1 MDPDITSASIRDNA
15 TSIAWKA
22 LMEDFSSFHAAKKR
36 QCDFSLRRTASHTKA
51 SCAGDF
57 WLWELKDNLWGWKT
71 IFDVC
76 IQLLNYF
83 RREMQ
88 KLKKKKKSSGLWN
101 KQNKTWIS
109 KCSCS
114 PVDLRQSSHHIY
126 SFCSFTCW
134 HKWTLLTAV
143 ARKRT
148 QHAQI
153 LQKNSIFSSARYIIM
168 FETKASLEQSCTK
181 IVLGREWRHVG
192 ASSQT
197 CTHRNVS

>member
-22 LMEDFSSFHAAKKR
+22 VMEDFSSVHAAKKK
-36 QCDFSLRRTASHTKA
+36 QCDFSLRHTASHPKA

-88 KLKKKKKSSGLWN
+88 KLKKKKRAVVCETSRIRPGF
-101 KQNKTWIS
+101 
-109 KCSCS
+109 
-114 PVDLRQSSHHIY
+114 QSALAV
-126 SFCSFTCW
+126 
-134 HKWTLLTAV
+134 LLTYGRAAITFIHFV
-143 ARKRT
+143 
-148 QHAQI
+148 HLLVGI
-153 LQKNSIFSSARYIIM
+153 NERY
-168 FETKASLEQSCTK
+168 
-181 IVLGREWRHVG
+181 
-192 ASSQT
+192 
-197 CTHRNVS
+197 